1 MNMASLPGLGG
12 VYSKSSLG
20 LSFPTSQLELD
31 SPTCRCLS
39 WGCASFL
46 SRTLLRYQVIGLILQ
61 HHGGESWEGSGRLG
75 SNEALV
81 TPAASCPWLFSCC
94 PARLRSHCPTPTPSS
109 SKLLIPDSCDG
120 CGQRWGGGEEG
131 ECVTSLLLVRPPPPP
146 DSLGARKAP
155 PLQFSEDGQFL
166 ERAPF
171 VSEPR
176 GNDSSLLK
184 PGGPLFRQRR
194 PWDVRDVGV

>member
-120 CGQRWGGGEEG
+120 CGQRWGGGRRESVSPACCWSGHPHHLTVWGQERHLPFNSPRMVNSWNG
-131 ECVTSLLLVRPPPPP
+131 
-146 DSLGARKAP
+146 P
-155 PLQFSEDGQFL
+155 PLSLSPEAMTVLFSSQEGL
-166 ERAPF
+166 
-171 VSEPR
+171 
-176 GNDSSLLK
+176 SSDR
-184 PGGPLFRQRR
+184 GGP
-194 PWDVRDVGV
+194 GT